1 LASDAETSYQELSA
15 SKRRRLA
22 WASLVRSMLVSLVI
36 VVGYFVLPLRRLDG
50 STAVY
55 LGAGLVLVA
64 LVLAW
69 QVREITRSP
78 YPRIRAIGS
87 LATSVPLFIV
97 VFSATYYLMEQ
108 AKAGSYSEPMTRLD
122 AVYFTV
128 TIFATVGF
136 GDITPVSAAAR
147 VVATVQMLGDLVIV
161 GLGVKVL
168 FTAVQTGLSRRNR

>member
-1 LASDAETSYQELSA
+1 
-15 SKRRRLA
+15 
-22 WASLVRSMLVSLVI
+22 
-36 VVGYFVLPLRRLDG
+36 
-50 STAVY
+50 
-55 LGAGLVLVA
+55 
-64 LVLAW
+64 
-69 QVREITRSP
+69 
-78 YPRIRAIGS
+78 
-87 LATSVPLFIV
+87 VPLFIV